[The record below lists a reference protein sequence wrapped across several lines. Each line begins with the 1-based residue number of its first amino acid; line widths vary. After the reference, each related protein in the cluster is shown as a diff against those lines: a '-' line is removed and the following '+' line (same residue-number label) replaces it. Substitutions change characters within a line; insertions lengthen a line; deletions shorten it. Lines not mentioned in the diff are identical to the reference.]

1 MPPLLFIAKSKIFS
15 YIKSTCS
22 IIHFINYISHKIKCL
37 ITSFSKSNYIYF
49 FVYIFILKCGCKSIL
64 AEYISRILQVL
75 EASVIKNV
83 SAQNLFFL
91 ICPNTLYL
99 SFFAF
104 SPIYSFL
111 YHFTIFL
118 VSKQYKTA

>member
-49 FVYIFILKCGCKSIL
+49 FVYIFILKMWL
-64 AEYISRILQVL
+64 
-75 EASVIKNV
+75 
-83 SAQNLFFL
+83 
-91 ICPNTLYL
+91 
-99 SFFAF
+99 
-104 SPIYSFL
+104 
-111 YHFTIFL
+111 
-118 VSKQYKTA
+118 